1 MPRVFYGDQ
10 LFPARSS
17 VAGGTPVSI
26 SGLGLQSKTIVQTAN
41 ASLPV
46 LTASATQLLID
57 TPPALDGLYDV
68 QLSDAKT
75 GGSSTMSGVLAIGAG
90 PSDTLKLISGAGTA
104 TPVGGRVNTP
114 FAVAVLAQDG
124 FTPVSGASVQFSSSP
139 AAAFSV
145 CGGAS
150 SCAVLSDQSGMV
162 STGTTVLALGVTTL
176 TAKLAPL
183 SYPMPQQVQA
193 TVLGISSALDLSL
206 PTPSLWIAQGAT
218 INIPLTSLVL
228 STGNPLNGATL
239 NYQITQGSGTLSSAT
254 AQTNATGYASVNL
267 QLNSLST
274 TVQVSICVGQSN
286 NPCLTFKAFAVPLTS
301 LQLQPVGG
309 TLQICSPWQSLQPV
323 VVRATD
329 SSTPPHIVLG
339 ADVFFQ
345 GYIGRLPANQPIV
358 WAGEGGISQPG
369 MPVILGKSQATV
381 ASDVNGMA
389 FFQLSTGGFSG
400 NIAVI
405 GSASVGNANLQFAA
419 QQLGFEIGTGMS
431 ASWFT
436 TEE

>member
-10 LFPARSS
+10 LFPTRSS

-75 GGSSTMSGVLAIGAG
+75 GGSSTMSGVLAIGGG

-114 FAVAVLAQDG
+114 FAVAVLAPDG

-193 TVLGISSALDLSL
+193 TVLGISSALDL
-206 PTPSLWIAQGAT
+206 IFA
-218 INIPLTSLVL
+218 
-228 STGNPLNGATL
+228 NP
-239 NYQITQGSGTLSSAT
+239 
-254 AQTNATGYASVNL
+254 
-267 QLNSLST
+267 
-274 TVQVSICVGQSN
+274 
-286 NPCLTFKAFAVPLTS
+286 VPLDRPGRDHKYS
-301 LQLQPVGG
+301 VDLARAVERK
-309 TLQICSPWQSLQPV
+309 SPKRRDPELSDHARFRDV
-323 VVRATD
+323 VFRNR
-329 SSTPPHIVLG
+329 PNECNWLC
-339 ADVFFQ
+339 
-345 GYIGRLPANQPIV
+345 
-358 WAGEGGISQPG
+358 
-369 MPVILGKSQATV
+369 
-381 ASDVNGMA
+381 
-389 FFQLSTGGFSG
+389 
-400 NIAVI
+400 
-405 GSASVGNANLQFAA
+405 
-419 QQLGFEIGTGMS
+419 
-431 ASWFT
+431 
-436 TEE
+436 